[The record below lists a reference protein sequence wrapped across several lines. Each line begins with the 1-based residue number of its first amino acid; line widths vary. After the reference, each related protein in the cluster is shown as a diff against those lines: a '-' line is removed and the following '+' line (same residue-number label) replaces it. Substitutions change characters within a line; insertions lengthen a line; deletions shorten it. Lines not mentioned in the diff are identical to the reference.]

1 MRISTALLVFSLVA
15 WLPVQAASALQWHA
29 YGGHSYALTT
39 NFGTWQSAE
48 AEAVALGGHLVT
60 INDAAENNWIIA
72 TFPARSGNGSLP
84 IAWIGYNADA
94 GPWDGVV
101 ANP

>member
-48 AEAVALGGHLVT
+48 AEAVATACRTQTRPWGSGTGDGRDRGRAAPGTGGTGDSVRCNHCRT
-60 INDAAENNWIIA
+60 
-72 TFPARSGNGSLP
+72 SGVL
-84 IAWIGYNADA
+84 W
-94 GPWDGVV
+94 
-101 ANP
+101 